1 MRALKIAGWAI
12 LGVVVLLVLAGIAV
26 VAFVDPNDYKD
37 DIAKAVRDRTGRDLK
52 LDGNLSLSVFPW
64 LAIETGHAELGNPA
78 GFGSGPFVAV
88 ESADVGV
95 KLIPLLRGQFEV
107 RRLRLDGLRV
117 NLIKDKRGHTNWED
131 LTKSSGTSAP
141 AQSGGSARIA
151 GLTLKDG
158 ALDYHDLGSSS
169 HWRLTHLNAST
180 GSLGGSEPFDLDL
193 AASIDQGEGSDAT
206 EIKLKT
212 AATLDTQAK
221 RYGAQDLKLDV
232 VQMPTAKR
240 AKERKLQVSMP
251 SIAADLGQ
259 QTLEAPQFSL
269 RIAGAELSGSLKGER
284 IVDAPRFSG
293 TLKLPNTS
301 PRKLLEEL
309 DAEVPKTRDAN
320 VLSALAFDATFHATG
335 DSVLFENLK
344 LTLDDSHLT
353 GRAGIENLKNK
364 TITFDL
370 AMDQINLDRYQEPEQ
385 KKPAQKADAKPFE
398 LPVEQL
404 KSLNARGTLAVGQLT
419 IAGIRMSAVKL
430 TVDAKD
436 GLVRLNPSQAKLY
449 GGAHRGNVVLDARG
463 EVARLS
469 VEEHMNGVQFAPL
482 FADLF
487 DSKRLSGT
495 GAASAVLTARG
506 NDSKALIHSLDGHL
520 DFEVTNGAL
529 EGTDLWYE
537 MRRARALWKR
547 EPAPAQV
554 STGRTAF
561 HTLKGTGTIDKGVL
575 SNRDLQ
581 IDMDYL
587 KANGEGTL
595 DFTSQAVDYRLQTN
609 VYRIPE
615 QGAGAEMQDL
625 KAAEIPVR
633 VSGPLA
639 DPKVRL
645 DLDALAKAQA
655 AKKVDEKKEE
665 MTNKLKEKLGQW
677 LGVKKH

>member
-1 MRALKIAGWAI
+1 M
-12 LGVVVLLVLAGIAV
+12 
-26 VAFVDPNDYKD
+26 
-37 DIAKAVRDRTGRDLK
+37 
-52 LDGNLSLSVFPW
+52 
-64 LAIETGHAELGNPA
+64 
-78 GFGSGPFVAV
+78 
-88 ESADVGV
+88 
-95 KLIPLLRGQFEV
+95 

-117 NLIKDKRGHTNWED
+117 NLIKDQRGHTNWED
-131 LTKSSGTSAP
+131 LAKSSGTSAP

-158 ALDYHDLGSSS
+158 ALDYRDLGSNS
-169 HWRLTHLNAST
+169 HWRLTNLNAST

-193 AASIDQGEGSDAT
+193 AATVDQGERSDAT
-206 EIKLKT
+206 QVKLKT

-221 RYGAQDLKLDV
+221 RYGAKDLKLDL

-240 AKERKLQVSMP
+240 AKERKLSVSML
-251 SIAADLGQ
+251 SIAADLQQ
-259 QTLEAPQFSL
+259 QTLDAPQFMV
-269 RIAGAELSGSLKGER
+269 RIAGAELSGTLKGEH
-284 IVDAPRFSG
+284 IVDKPRFNG
-293 TLKLPNTS
+293 TLKLPTTS
-301 PRKLLEEL
+301 PRKVLEEL
-309 DAEVPKTRDAN
+309 EAEVPKTRDAN
-320 VLSALAFDATFHATG
+320 ALSALAFDATFQATG
-335 DSVLFENLK
+335 ESVRFENLK

-353 GRAGIENLKNK
+353 GRAGIENLKSNA
-364 TITFDL
+364 ITFDL
-370 AMDQINLDRYQEPEQ
+370 AMDQLDLDRYQEPEQ
-385 KKPAQKADAKPFE
+385 KKSTQKTDAKPFE

-419 IAGIRMSAVKL
+419 FAGIRMSAVKL

-463 EVARLS
+463 DVAHLS
-469 VEEHMNGVQFAPL
+469 VEEHLNGVQCAPL

-487 DSKRLSGT
+487 QSKRLSGN
-495 GAASAVLTARG
+495 GSAGAVLTARG
-506 NDSKALIHSLDGHL
+506 NNSEALIHSLDGHV

-547 EPAPAQV
+547 EAAPTQAN
-554 STGRTAF
+554 TGRTAF

-581 IDMDYL
+581 LDMDYL
-587 KANGEGTL
+587 KANGQGTL
-595 DFTSQAVDYRLQTN
+595 DFASQAVDYRLQTN

-615 QGAGAEMQDL
+615 EGAGAEMQDL

-633 VSGPLA
+633 VSGTLA

-645 DLDALAKAQA
+645 DLDAVAKAQA
-655 AKKVDEKKEE
+655 AQKVDEKKEE

-677 LGVKKH
+677 FGVKKH